1 MAILLLCTIALPFS
15 AGTAFAAN
23 TNPTNT
29 TTTPNVVNVTNKNTT
44 IINNTQATVNPTVK
58 TTSTNTSTTNTT
70 INTTVKSSSKLAAGS
85 PSSVSFSQAQIN
97 SAAVKVTTFV
107 QINHRLPNY
116 VTISNTEVTLPQFLQ
131 LITTNLLNINKG
143 LNTIVNLKTVNTPS
157 NCTDTVKNGNILK
170 SEYLSIAQSIQTTIT
185 STGKAPSY
193 INSSLGKINFN
204 NLVYTYSKILNFQNT
219 NKRLPTYVS
228 VESWSKVIANTASSE
243 GAAALRPVYIVSDNI
258 NSIQADT
265 TRINDL
271 ISALAKLG
279 IKAYDMGIG
288 PNTHDN
294 ILSDSIPSNAVIV
307 EIYGGVDAGVI
318 AEKSSTWYKDL
329 LGTRSDF
336 YVLTPGT
343 TSTIDGTVSNDLA
356 GVTWLPR
363 ASDDSYDASSFTGIA
378 NPVQTLLNDGVGYYY
393 GLTTSTMTQCAEA
406 IYKVATS

>member
-23 TNPTNT
+23 TNQTNT
-29 TTTPNVVNVTNKNTT
+29 TTTPNVVNMTDKNTT
-44 IINNTQATVNPTVK
+44 TINNTQATVNPTVK
-58 TTSTNTSTTNTT
+58 TTSTNTSTINTT

-131 LITTNLLNINKG
+131 LITANLLNINKG
-143 LNTIVNLKTVNTPS
+143 LNTIVSLKTVNTPS

-258 NSIQADT
+258 NNVQADT
-265 TRINDL
+265 ARINDL

-343 TSTIDGTVSNDLA
+343 TGDCWMPTSAAVWSSSASPEKGRG
-356 GVTWLPR
+356 GV
-363 ASDDSYDASSFTGIA
+363 ADIG
-378 NPVQTLLNDGVGYYY
+378 
-393 GLTTSTMTQCAEA
+393 
-406 IYKVATS
+406 

>member
-23 TNPTNT
+23 TNLTNT
-29 TTTPNVVNVTNKNTT
+29 TTTPNVVNVTDKNTT
-44 IINNTQATVNPTVK
+44 ISNNTQATVNPTVK
-58 TTSTNTSTTNTT
+58 TTSTNTSTINTT

-131 LITTNLLNINKG
+131 LITANLLNINKG
-143 LNTIVNLKTVNTPS
+143 LNTIVSLKTVNTPS

-258 NSIQADT
+258 NNVQADT
-265 TRINDL
+265 ARINDL

-288 PNTHDN
+288 PQMHDTVLSNSN
-294 ILSDSIPSNAVIV
+294 IPKNAVIV
-307 EIYGGVDAGVI
+307 EIAGGADAGCI
-318 AEKSSTWYKDL
+318 LEKGSTWYKNL
-329 LGTRSDF
+329 LGTKTDF
-336 YVLTPGT
+336 LVFTPTATNITG
-343 TSTIDGTVSNDLA
+343 LA
-356 GVTWLPR
+356 WLPR
-363 ASDDSYDASSFTGIA
+363 AHDDNYDVASFTGIA
-378 NPVQTLLNDGVGYYY
+378 YPAQYLLNNGIQYYY
-393 GLTTSTMTQCAEA
+393 GLTSSTMTQCAEA
-406 IYKVATS
+406 IYKVAS